1 MSPSL
6 LAAINFVAF
15 LVASSFLA
23 GTIARA
29 RWRTKGNAAVV
40 LWIVLCGQV
49 WLVPQAINFVAFH
62 SLRLLY
68 PLWFGNWIVTA
79 AAAIIFPLVF
89 RNRARDLF
97 DAARLDGTGVF
108 GIFRHVIWPTAQA
121 ALFSLGVLLLMTTW
135 TEFAHP
141 LFAATGKV
149 PMTAFADCTAPTAP
163 RDLAILLGAS
173 VFAALPI
180 TLLYL
185 FARKAFLG
193 AAKSD

>member
-141 LFAATGKV
+141 LVSIPQVVCAIPSTSQERAIMIALSLVATL
-149 PMTAFADCTAPTAP
+149 P
-163 RDLAILLGAS
+163 AI
-173 VFAALPI
+173 ALFF
-180 TLLYL
+180 
-185 FARKAFLG
+185 FARRRFFHAW
-193 AAKSD
+193 A